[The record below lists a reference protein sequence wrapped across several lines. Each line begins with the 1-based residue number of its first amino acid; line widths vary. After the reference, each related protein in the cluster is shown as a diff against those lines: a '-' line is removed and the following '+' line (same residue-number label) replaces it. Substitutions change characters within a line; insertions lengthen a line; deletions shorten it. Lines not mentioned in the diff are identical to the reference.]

1 MAQAQDL
8 NISPYYDDFDPR
20 NNFYRVLFKPGLPVQ
35 ARELT
40 NLQSILQNQVQTF
53 GTHVFKEG
61 SIVIP
66 GAPTFDNDFNSV
78 KLNAT
83 QFGIDISIYT
93 DKLVGKILKG
103 QSSGV
108 TASVDMVALPD
119 GNNVEDITLYVK
131 YLNSG
136 SNDPNLYTFLD
147 GEVLLAQE
155 NITYGNTTINSGSA
169 VATLI
174 SSNATSVGSAAAV
187 AEGVYFIRGTFVN
200 VQSQRII
207 LDHYT
212 NNPSYQ
218 VGLKVDEQ
226 IISAKDDPSLYDN
239 AQGFTNY
246 AAPGA
251 DRLKI
256 TLTLT
261 KRLLDDTTDPDFF
274 EILRVD
280 DGNIKKIVTKTDYN
294 IIKDWI
300 AERTF
305 EESGNYALQPFSISV
320 DNSLNNR
327 LGNGGIFFSG
337 ERTDQ
342 GNIPSPDLMCV
353 KISGGEAYVKGYDVT
368 TDSLTILDTDKPRD
382 TEKVETANI
391 DYQMGD
397 RIVLNNLVGQPQYR
411 KIINFYDQLSSSVNA
426 IKGDATLIGQARL
439 YSLNPK
445 DSAYSAA
452 KSQWNA
458 YVYDVQLYTKLV
470 LNDNVTT
477 AELPQSGVIRG
488 LNSGAIGYANAAG
501 SGTTVMLSQV
511 SGRFIVGEQISINGI
526 NYSRSIVQVT
536 TYGDEDIKA
545 VKQTKDSSSYWQD
558 FVADVS
564 LSLKVLPGIVDIT
577 TGSSSADITSPQG
590 PFNGIKVGD
599 IIAYPDNNSN
609 IVYNR
614 VTFVAAN
621 LLSLTV
627 EALGQSVVDVYDG
640 SLQGNQTI
648 YTNFRVA
655 VGNIWSRGNNSPLY
669 EVLPQPNIAS
679 VDLSSSNLIV
689 SGQLTNQSISGAA
702 ATVSVNDLSGGG
714 GVAISTA
721 FFESYGVSRYSIFY
735 GDGSNDGIGT
745 VTSDSFTLVGEGQEA
760 SFTGLT
766 DDNKSVV
773 TVTAKKNGIQS
784 KIKNYERSK
793 ILNVTLSR
801 LRQSGSNEN
810 NTLND
815 GLTANTVAYGLRV
828 QDEEISL
835 NVPDV
840 VRVLAI
846 YESLDNSQPTFDVI
860 SFNPIATVAT
870 NAIIGENIV
879 GQSSNAIARVVT
891 NNNSN
896 PSSGGINKL
905 GIVYLNDKVFSNF
918 ETVVFEESNITT
930 TIEGINESDTD
941 AQYRNITK
949 SYTLDKGQR
958 NQYYDYSRIVRKKSS
973 SIPSKRLLIVYDHYT
988 IPANDSGDV
997 FTVLSYGK
1005 ERYSQDIPLL
1015 GDSQIRATDTL
1026 DFRPRVTT
1034 FSGTA
1039 KSPFDFTSRTNTF
1052 NTLPK
1057 FLLSPN
1063 GSTLLGYEFYLGR
1076 IDKIYLNEYGV
1087 LSIQKGQS
1095 AKNPQPP
1102 QNINESME
1110 LATIKLPPYLYN
1122 PKNAQIRLTDNRRYT
1137 MRDIGLLEDRI
1148 ENLED
1153 MTTLSLLE
1161 VSTEALS
1168 IRDANGRDRFKS
1180 GFFVDSFID
1189 NSSVNYDYSAID
1201 IDTRN
1206 REMRPI
1212 VASNTLQSQLLPATN
1227 TVDSELDFG
1236 FDYELLDP
1244 RVQKTGNIVTLK
1256 YDEVDWLE
1264 QAYAT
1269 SVRNVNEFHVI
1280 SYKGVVTLSPASDSW
1295 IRTIR
1300 LDELVETINQNV
1312 RVEIVNGTRRELEE
1326 GEEGGTFTG
1335 NRWNTNTTTNT
1346 QTQVRSNDVII
1357 NSGEEGWMRS
1367 RNTQFIANDLK
1378 ARTRYYQFFDG
1389 NSDVDFVP
1397 KLLEI
1402 ATDTSLATYGST
1414 GTFEVGE
1421 TVRGYVDGEEVISF
1435 RVATANHKS
1444 GPFNNPTTVYGDNPY
1459 VDEEMLQADYTNS
1472 SPILN
1477 VDTLALASENQGLYS
1492 GYVTIGTRLVGESSN
1507 AIAYVKDLILKTDS
1521 YGNVIGTFFLKD
1533 PWQDPAPA
1541 VRIETGNKIYRIT
1554 SSSVNKAPAKGGTLI
1569 SAAQAQY
1576 ESRGTFVTRQ
1586 VQTTNIITVTTT
1598 TRAEREQDDPLAQ
1611 SFTVGG
1617 NVEAPDPNVGLEDD
1631 QHGVFVT
1638 AVDLFFQSRDEDDNG
1653 VPGNSSVTVEIR
1665 TLELGTP
1672 TRRVVGTP
1680 VVVPSSD
1687 ILISDA
1693 ADVATK
1699 VTFPQPIYLPPG
1711 REYAVVL
1718 LAPTSDK
1725 YQVHVAIMD
1734 EEAVNI
1740 ATLPNVAAKK
1750 YTTQWA
1756 LGSLFLSQNGSIWT
1770 AQQREDLK
1778 FKLYKAKFTENAGTA
1793 FFANPTLSESNGYVS
1808 NLASN
1813 AITTLP
1819 KKGQIGIT
1827 TLATGNTGINTL
1839 TDTTRKIVGYTNDG
1853 SNAYVIGGGGP
1864 VSGASQISA
1873 AGTSYNAT
1881 TGVVR
1886 TFNIIGSGVNYELN
1900 NITVSDGVITGFQ
1913 TSRVGTG
1920 YTGGD
1925 VVGIV
1930 TADMDGNVGNGA
1942 LISITNTGGLDTL
1955 YLSGIQG
1962 TGSAGGG
1969 GFIKNQNIRYYDDAG
1984 ALKDLIGGLWE
1995 GLQVDAAPYDGNYIK
2010 VNQFEHGMNATNN
2023 KLELKNI
2030 KSNLNTT
2037 TLSSNLVATDSTISV
2052 GSTLAPDLN
2061 KFEGI
2066 AVGAANTGYIR
2077 IGDEII
2083 GYESVGTGVLETI
2096 TRGVDSTQSIN
2107 HDVTT
2112 PVQKYELSNVS
2123 LRRINREHPI
2133 SPLNIALDSYY
2144 VGFAA
2149 SVGKNRSTDDNT
2161 NNIPALAFG
2170 GTEDVFCGGSN
2181 ATATRNI
2188 QFDAI
2193 VPNYSV
2199 ITPAAV
2205 TGATASVRT
2214 VTGTSIDG
2222 NEVSFIDQGFQPVQL
2237 NTLNNFTTPRLVCSK
2252 VNETTYLTNME
2263 RNKSFTTAINLTT
2276 TNENVSPIIQTDI
2289 SYTEFRS
2296 NRLNNPITNYPDS
2309 NLVSSGT
2316 YDPNSAIY
2324 VSRTV
2329 SLDKPADSLKV
2340 LFSAFRSASSDIR
2353 VLYNLV
2359 RAGSNQS
2366 NPTFELFPGYDN
2378 LTDSTG
2384 DGFGDRVI
2392 DSAENN
2398 GRPDAFV
2405 PASVDNQF
2413 LEYQFSVDNLGEFV
2427 GYSIKIILSGTNQAS
2442 APRIRDLRTIAI
2454 K

>member
-8 NISPYYDDFDPR
+8 NISPYYDDFDPS
-20 NNFYRVLFKPGLPVQ
+20 NNFYRVLFKPGFPVQ

-53 GTHVFKEG
+53 GTHIFKEG

-66 GAPTFDNDFNSV
+66 GAPTFDNNFNSV

-93 DKLVGKILKG
+93 DKLVGKVLKG

-108 TASVDMVALPD
+108 TASVDMVVLPD

-155 NITYGNTTINSGSA
+155 NITYGNTTINSGSG

-174 SSNATSVGSAAAV
+174 SSNATSIGSAASV
-187 AEGVYFIRGTFVN
+187 GKGVYFIRGTFVD
-200 VQSQRII
+200 VRSQRII
-207 LDHYT
+207 LDNYT

-218 VGLKVDEQ
+218 VGLKIDEQ

-280 DGNIKKIVTKTDYN
+280 EGNIKKIVTKTDYN

-300 AERTF
+300 AERTY

-342 GNIPSPDLMCV
+342 GNIPSDGLMCV
-353 KISGGEAYVKGYDVT
+353 KVSGGEAYVKGYDVT

-382 TEKVETANI
+382 IEKVGTANV

-411 KIINFYDQLSSSVNA
+411 KLIDLYDQLSNSVNQ
-426 IKGDATLIGQARL
+426 IKAGATLIGQARL

-445 DSAYSAA
+445 DSSYKGDAS
-452 KSQWNA
+452 KWNS
-458 YVYDVQLYTKLV
+458 YLYDVQLYTKLI

-477 AELPQSGVIRG
+477 ADLPQSGVIRG

-501 SGTTVMLSQV
+501 SGATVMLSQV

-526 NYSRSIVQVT
+526 NYSRSIVEVI

-564 LSLKVLPGIVDIT
+564 LSLKVLPGIVDIAIS
-577 TGSSSADITSPQG
+577 GSTITSPQG

-599 IIAYPDNNSN
+599 IIAYPTTDTDIN
-609 IVYNR
+609 YNR
-614 VTFVAAN
+614 VTFVAGN

-627 EALGQSVVDVYDG
+627 EALGQSVVDVYNG
-640 SLQGNQTI
+640 SVGGAGE
-648 YTNFRVA
+648 YSNFRGA
-655 VGNIWSRGNNSPLY
+655 VGKIWSRGNNSPLY

-689 SGQLTNQSISGAA
+689 SAQLTNQSISGAA
-702 ATVSVNDLSGGG
+702 ATVSVNNLSDGG

-721 FFESYGVSRYSIFY
+721 FFESFGVSRYSIFY

-891 NNNSN
+891 NNNSD

-958 NQYYDYSRIVRKKSS
+958 NQYYDYSRIVRKRSS
-973 SIPSKRLLIVYDHYT
+973 SIPSKRLLIVYDNYT
-988 IPANDSGDV
+988 VPSNDSGDV

-1015 GDSQIRATDTL
+1015 GDSNIRATDTL
-1026 DFRPRVTT
+1026 DFRPRVTA

-1087 LSIQKGQS
+1087 LSVQKGQS
-1095 AKNPQPP
+1095 ARNPQPP

-1110 LATIKLPPYLYN
+1110 LATINLPPYLYN
-1122 PKNAQIRLTDNRRYT
+1122 PKNAQIILTDNRRYT

-1168 IRDANGRDRFKS
+1168 IRDVNGRDRFKS

-1189 NSSVNYDYSAID
+1189 NSSVNYDYSSID

-1236 FDYELLDP
+1236 VDYELLDP
-1244 RVQKTGNIVTLK
+1244 RVQKSGNIVTLK
-1256 YDEVDWLE
+1256 YEEVEWLE

-1280 SYKGVVTLSPASDSW
+1280 SYKGIVTLSPASDSW

-1300 LDELVETINQNV
+1300 LDELVETLNRNV
-1312 RVEIVNGTRRELEE
+1312 RVEIVNGVRTELEE
-1326 GEEGGTFTG
+1326 GQQGRDFSG
-1335 NRWNTNTTTNT
+1335 RWNTSTDANTET
-1346 QTQVRSNDVII
+1346 QTRSNDVII

-1367 RNTQFIANDLK
+1367 RNTQFVADDLK

-1421 TVRGYVDGEEVISF
+1421 TVRGYVDDEEVISF

-1444 GPFNNPTTVYGDNPY
+1444 GPFNNPTTVFGENPY

-1472 SPILN
+1472 SPIIN
-1477 VDTLALASENQGLYS
+1477 VDTLSLSSENQGLYS
-1492 GYVTIGTRLVGESSN
+1492 GYVTVGTRLVGESSN

-1521 YGNVIGTFFLKD
+1521 FGSVIGTFFLKN

-1541 VRIETGNKIYRIT
+1541 VRIETGTKIYRIS
-1554 SSSVNKAPAKGGTLI
+1554 SSSVNKAAVKGGTLI

-1576 ESRGTFVTRQ
+1576 ESRGTFVSRQ
-1586 VQTTNIITVTTT
+1586 VQTTNIITTTTT

-1611 SFTVGG
+1611 SFIVGG

-1638 AVDLFFQSRDEDDNG
+1638 SVDLFFQSRDEDDNG

-1665 TLELGTP
+1665 TLQLGTP
-1672 TRRVVGTP
+1672 TRIVLGSP
-1680 VVVPSSD
+1680 VIVPSSD
-1687 ILISDA
+1687 ILISDT
-1693 ADVATK
+1693 ADVVTK

-1718 LAPTSDK
+1718 LAPTSDQ
-1725 YQVHVAIMD
+1725 YQVHVAVMGED
-1734 EEAVNI
+1734 AVNI

-1750 YTTQWA
+1750 YTQQWA

-1770 AQQREDLK
+1770 PQQREDLK
-1778 FKLYKAKFTENAGTA
+1778 FKLYKAKFTENSGTA

-1808 NLASN
+1808 NLSSN

-1827 TLATGNTGINTL
+1827 TLTTGNTGINTL
-1839 TDTTRKIVGYTNDG
+1839 TDTTRRIVGYTNDG
-1853 SNAYVIGGGGP
+1853 ATAYVVGGGGP
-1864 VSGASQISA
+1864 VSGASTISA

-1881 TGVVR
+1881 TGLVR
-1886 TFNIIGSGVNYELN
+1886 TFNIVGSGVNYELN
-1900 NITVSDGVITGFQ
+1900 NVTVSDGVITGFQ

-1930 TADMDGNVGNGA
+1930 TADMNGNVGTGA

-1984 ALKDLIGGLWE
+1984 AIKDLIGGLWE
-1995 GLQVDAAPYDGNYIK
+1995 GLQVNAAPYDGNYLK
-2010 VNQFEHGMNATNN
+2010 VNQFEHGMNAVNN

-2037 TLSSNLVATDSTISV
+2037 TLSTNLVDTDSTISV
-2052 GSTLAPDLN
+2052 GSTLSPNLN
-2061 KFEGI
+2061 TFEGI
-2066 AVGAANTGYIR
+2066 AVGAANTGYIK
-2077 IGDEII
+2077 IGGELI
-2083 GYESVGTGVLETI
+2083 GYEAVGTGILETI

-2107 HDVTT
+2107 HDVNTT
-2112 PVQKYELSNVS
+2112 VQKYELSNVS
-2123 LRRINREHPI
+2123 LRRINRQHNI
-2133 SPLNIALDSYY
+2133 SSLNIALDSYY

-2149 SVGKNRSTDDNT
+2149 TVGKNRSTDNNSD
-2161 NNIPALAFG
+2161 NIPALAFG

-2193 VPNYSV
+2193 VPNYNV

-2222 NEVSFIDQGFQPVQL
+2222 NESSFIDQGFQPVQL

-2252 VNETTYLTNME
+2252 INETTYLTNME

-2296 NRLNNPITNYPDS
+2296 NRLNNPIKNYPDS

-2340 LFSAFRSASSDIR
+2340 LFSAFRSTSSDIR
-2353 VLYNLV
+2353 VLYNLI
-2359 RAGSNQS
+2359 RAGSNDP

-2378 LTDSTG
+2378 LTDSSG

-2392 DSAENN
+2392 DPAENN
-2398 GRPDAFV
+2398 GRSDAFV
-2405 PASVDNQF
+2405 PASIENQF
-2413 LEYQFSVDNLGEFV
+2413 LEYQFSADNLGEFV

>member
-66 GAPTFDNDFNSV
+66 GAPTFDNNFNSV

-93 DKLVGKILKG
+93 DKLVGKVLKG

-174 SSNATSVGSAAAV
+174 SSNATSIGSAAAV
-187 AEGVYFIRGTFVN
+187 GEGVYFIRGTFVN

-218 VGLKVDEQ
+218 VGLKVDEE

-280 DGNIKKIVTKTDYN
+280 DGNIRKIVTKTDYN

-300 AERTF
+300 AERTY
-305 EESGNYALQPFSISV
+305 EESGNYALQPFSIAV
-320 DNSLNNR
+320 ENSLNNR

-342 GNIPSPDLMCV
+342 GNIPSDDLMCV
-353 KISGGEAYVKGYDVT
+353 KVSGGEAYVKGYDVT

-382 TEKVETANI
+382 IEKVETANV

-411 KIINFYDQLSSSVNA
+411 KIINLYDQLSSSINQ
-426 IKGDATLIGQARL
+426 IKGGATLIGQARL

-445 DSAYSAA
+445 DSSYSAA

-477 AELPQSGVIRG
+477 ADLPQSGVIRG

-511 SGRFIVGEQISINGI
+511 SGRFITGEQISINGI
-526 NYSRSIVQVT
+526 NYSRSVVEVT

-564 LSLKVLPGIVDIT
+564 LSLRNVIGITDIVVS
-577 TGSSSADITSPQG
+577 GSQDTITSEQG

-599 IIAYPDNNSN
+599 IIAFPSAEVN
-609 IVYNR
+609 ITYNR
-614 VTFVAAN
+614 VTGVSPD
-621 LLSLTV
+621 LLTLTV
-627 EALGQSVVDVYDG
+627 EAVGQDVSGVYDG
-640 SLQGNQTI
+640 NLAGNAQ
-648 YTNFRVA
+648 YSNLKLA
-655 VGNIWSRGNNSPLY
+655 VGNIWSRGNNTPLY

-689 SGQLTNQSISGAA
+689 SAQLTNQIVSGAA
-702 ATVSVNDLSGGG
+702 ATVSVNNVSDGG

-735 GDGSNDGIGT
+735 GEGSNDGIGT

-891 NNNSN
+891 NNNSD

-958 NQYYDYSRIVRKKSS
+958 NQYYDYSRIVRKRSA
-973 SIPSKRLLIVYDHYT
+973 SIPSKRLLIVYDNYT
-988 IPANDSGDV
+988 VPSNDSGDV

-1039 KSPFDFTSRTNTF
+1039 KSPFDFTSRTGTF

-1087 LSIQKGQS
+1087 LSVQKGQS
-1095 AKNPQPP
+1095 ARNPQPP

-1110 LATIKLPPYLYN
+1110 LATINLPPYLYN
-1122 PKNAQIRLTDNRRYT
+1122 PKNAQILLTDNRRYT

-1168 IRDANGRDRFKS
+1168 IRDVNGRDRFKS

-1189 NSSVNYDYSAID
+1189 NSSVNYDYSSID
-1201 IDTRN
+1201 IDTR
-1206 REMRPI
+1206 RGEMRPI
-1212 VASNTLQSQLLPATN
+1212 VASNTLQSQLLPAAN

-1236 FDYELLDP
+1236 VDYELLDP

-1300 LDELVETINQNV
+1300 LDELVETIN
-1312 RVEIVNGTRRELEE
+1312 REVNEVWVDGRLRLEE
-1326 GEEGGTFTG
+1326 FADDRFADDAWDIRWA
-1335 NRWNTNTTTNT
+1335 NRTET
-1346 QTQVRSNDVII
+1346 QTRSNDVII

-1367 RNTQFIANDLK
+1367 RNTQFIADDLK
-1378 ARTRYYQFFDG
+1378 PRTRYYQFFDG

-1435 RVATANHKS
+1435 RVATANHKT

-1459 VDEEMLQADYTNS
+1459 VDEETLQADYTIS

-1492 GYVTIGTRLVGESSN
+1492 GYVTVGTRLVGESSN

-1521 YGNVIGTFFLKD
+1521 FGNVIGTFFLKD

-1541 VRIETGNKIYRIT
+1541 VRIETGNKIYRLS
-1554 SSSVNKAPAKGGTLI
+1554 SSSVNKAPVKGGTII

-1586 VQTTNIITVTTT
+1586 VQTTNIITTTT
-1598 TRAEREQDDPLAQ
+1598 TVRADREQDDPLAQ

-1653 VPGNSSVTVEIR
+1653 VAGNSSVTVEIR

-1672 TRRVVGTP
+1672 TRTVVGSP
-1680 VVVPSSD
+1680 VIVPSSD
-1687 ILISDA
+1687 ILISDT

-1725 YQVHVAIMD
+1725 YQVWVAVMD

-1750 YTTQWA
+1750 YTQQWA

-1770 AQQREDLK
+1770 PKQREDLK
-1778 FKLYKAKFTENAGTA
+1778 FKLYKAKFTENSGTA
-1793 FFANPTLSESNGYVS
+1793 FFANPTLDESNGYVS

-1864 VSGASQISA
+1864 VSGASGIIT
-1873 AGTSYNAT
+1873 GGNSYNAT
-1881 TGVVR
+1881 TGVVK

-1900 NITVSDGVITGFQ
+1900 NITINDGVITGFQ

-1930 TADMDGNVGNGA
+1930 TADMEGNVGTGA
-1942 LISITNTGGLDTL
+1942 LITITDTGGLDTL

-1984 ALKDLIGGLWE
+1984 AIQDLVGGLWE
-1995 GLQVDAAPYDGNYIK
+1995 GLQVNAAPYDGNYIK
-2010 VNQFEHGMNATNN
+2010 VDQFEHGMNATNN
-2023 KLELKNI
+2023 KLELKDI

-2037 TLSSNLVATDSTISV
+2037 TLSSNLVETDSTISV
-2052 GSTLAPDLN
+2052 GSTLSPDLN

-2123 LRRINREHPI
+2123 LRRINRQHTI

-2149 SVGKNRSTDDNT
+2149 TAGKNRSTDNNT
-2161 NNIPALAFG
+2161 DNIPALAFG

-2193 VPNYSV
+2193 VPNYNV

-2237 NTLNNFTTPRLVCSK
+2237 NTLNNFNTPRLVCSK

-2309 NLVSSGT
+2309 NLVSSGI

-2353 VLYNLV
+2353 VLYNLI

-2392 DSAENN
+2392 DSAKNN

-2405 PASVDNQF
+2405 PASIDGQF
-2413 LEYQFSVDNLGEFV
+2413 LEYQFSADNLGEFV

>member
-8 NISPYYDDFDPR
+8 NISPYYDDFDPS
-20 NNFYRVLFKPGLPVQ
+20 NNFYRVLFKPGFPVQ

-93 DKLVGKILKG
+93 DNLVGKVLKG

-108 TASVDMVALPD
+108 TASVDMVVLPD

-131 YLNSG
+131 YVNSG

-174 SSNATSVGSAAAV
+174 SSNATSIGSAASV
-187 AEGVYFIRGTFVN
+187 AKGVYFIRGTFVN

-261 KRLLDDTTDPDFF
+261 KRLLNDTTDPDFF

-300 AERTF
+300 AERTY

-342 GNIPSPDLMCV
+342 GNIPSDGLMCV
-353 KISGGEAYVKGYDVT
+353 KVSGGEAYVKGYDVT

-382 TEKVETANI
+382 IEKVETANV

-411 KIINFYDQLSSSVNA
+411 KIINFYDQLSDTNNEIQTDA
-426 IKGDATLIGQARL
+426 ILIGQARL

-445 DSAYSAA
+445 DSSYSAA

-477 AELPQSGVIRG
+477 ADLPQSGVIKG

-501 SGTTVMLSQV
+501 SGATVILSQV

-526 NYSRSIVQVT
+526 NYSRSVVQVT
-536 TYGDEDIKA
+536 TYGDEDIKS
-545 VKQTKDSSSYWQD
+545 VKQTATGVYNQD

-564 LSLKVLPGIVDIT
+564 LSLRTLSGIADIAIS
-577 TGSSSADITSPQG
+577 GSTITSPQG

-599 IIAYPDNNSN
+599 IIAYPTTDTDIN
-609 IVYNR
+609 YNR
-614 VTFVAAN
+614 VTVVSSD

-627 EALGQSVVDVYDG
+627 EQINSGTGVAGVYNGSVG
-640 SLQGNQTI
+640 SAGE
-648 YTNFRVA
+648 YSNFRVA
-655 VGNIWSRGNNSPLY
+655 LGDIWSRGNSPLY

-689 SGQLTNQSISGAA
+689 SAQITNQSVSGAA
-702 ATVSVNDLSGGG
+702 ATISVNDLADGG

-721 FFESYGVSRYSIFY
+721 FFESYGVSRYSVFY
-735 GDGSNDGIGT
+735 GQGSNDGIGT
-745 VTSDSFTLVGEGQEA
+745 VTSDNFTLVGEGQEA

-766 DDNKSVV
+766 DDNQTVF

-801 LRQSGSNEN
+801 LRQSGSDEN

-840 VRVLAI
+840 VKVLAI

-930 TIEGINESDTD
+930 TVEGINESDTD

-958 NQYYDYSRIVRKKSS
+958 DQYYDYSRIVRKRNS

-988 IPANDSGDV
+988 LPANDSGDV

-1015 GDSQIRATDTL
+1015 GESQIRATDTL

-1052 NTLPK
+1052 DTLPK

-1110 LATIKLPPYLYN
+1110 LATINLPPYLYN
-1122 PKNAQIRLTDNRRYT
+1122 PKNAQIVLTDNRRYT

-1168 IRDANGRDRFKS
+1168 IRDVNGRDRFKS

-1189 NSSVNYDYSAID
+1189 NSSVNYDYSSID
-1201 IDTRN
+1201 IDTR
-1206 REMRPI
+1206 RGEMRPI
-1212 VASNTLQSQLLPATN
+1212 VASNTLQSQLLPAAN

-1236 FDYELLDP
+1236 VDYELLDP

-1280 SYKGVVTLSPASDSW
+1280 SYKGVVALSPASDSW

-1300 LDELVETINQNV
+1300 LDELVETINRNV
-1312 RVEIVNGTRRELEE
+1312 RVEIVNGARRELGE
-1326 GEEGGTFTG
+1326 GEESREFSS
-1335 NRWNTNTTTNT
+1335 RWNTRTTTNT
-1346 QTQVRSNDVII
+1346 ETQVRSNDVII

-1421 TVRGYVDGEEVISF
+1421 TVRGYVDGEEIISF

-1459 VDEEMLQADYTNS
+1459 VEETLQAEYTNS

-1672 TRRVVGTP
+1672 TRIVVGSP

-1687 ILISDA
+1687 ILLSDT

-1725 YQVHVAIMD
+1725 YQVHVAVMD

-1750 YTTQWA
+1750 YTQQWA

-1808 NLASN
+1808 HLSSN
-1813 AITTLP
+1813 SITTLP
-1819 KKGQIGIT
+1819 KKGQIGIKTLT
-1827 TLATGNTGINTL
+1827 TGHTGINTF

-1853 SNAYVIGGGGP
+1853 ATAYVVGAGGS
-1864 VSGASQISA
+1864 VSGISTISA
-1873 AGTSYNAT
+1873 GGTSYNAT
-1881 TGVVR
+1881 TGIVK

-1900 NITVSDGVITGFQ
+1900 NITVNGDGAITGFG
-1913 TSRVGTG
+1913 TERVGTG

-1930 TADMDGNVGNGA
+1930 TADMIGNVGTGA
-1942 LISITNTGGLDTL
+1942 LISITDTGGVDTL

-1984 ALKDLIGGLWE
+1984 AIKDLVGGLWE
-1995 GLQVDAAPYDGNYIK
+1995 GLQVNAPPYDGNYIK
-2010 VNQFEHGMNATNN
+2010 VDQFEHGMNATNN

-2037 TLSSNLVATDSTISV
+2037 SLSANLVDTDSTISV
-2052 GSTLAPDLN
+2052 GSTLSPDLN
-2061 KFEGI
+2061 TFEGI

-2083 GYESVGTGVLETI
+2083 GYESVGTGILETI

-2123 LRRINREHPI
+2123 LRRINRQHTI

-2144 VGFAA
+2144 VGFAETA
-2149 SVGKNRSTDDNT
+2149 GKNRSTDDNAED
-2161 NNIPALAFG
+2161 IPALAFG
-2170 GTEDVFCGGSN
+2170 GTQDVFCGGSN

-2193 VPNYSV
+2193 VPNYNV

-2340 LFSAFRSASSDIR
+2340 LFSAFRGASSDIR

-2359 RAGSNQS
+2359 RAGSNQP

-2392 DSAENN
+2392 DSAKND
-2398 GRPDAFV
+2398 GKPDAFV

-2413 LEYQFSVDNLGEFV
+2413 LEYQFSADNLGEFV
-2427 GYSIKIILSGTNQAS
+2427 GYSIKIILAGTNQAS

>member
-8 NISPYYDDFDPR
+8 NISPYYDDFDPS
-20 NNFYRVLFKPGLPVQ
+20 NNFYRVLFKPGVPVQ

-66 GAPTFDNDFNSV
+66 GAPTFDNNFNSV

-93 DKLVGKILKG
+93 DKLVGKVLKG

-174 SSNATSVGSAAAV
+174 SSNATSIGSAAAV
-187 AEGVYFIRGTFVN
+187 GEGVYFIRGTFVN

-218 VGLKVDEQ
+218 VGLKVDEE

-280 DGNIKKIVTKTDYN
+280 DGDIRKIVTKTDYN

-300 AERTF
+300 AERTY
-305 EESGNYALQPFSISV
+305 EESGNYALQPFSIAV
-320 DNSLNNR
+320 ENSLNNR

-342 GNIPSPDLMCV
+342 GNIPSDDLMCV
-353 KISGGEAYVKGYDVT
+353 KVSGGEAYVKGYDVT

-382 TEKVETANI
+382 IEKVETANV

-411 KIINFYDQLSSSVNA
+411 KIINLYDQLSSSINQ
-426 IKGDATLIGQARL
+426 IKGGATLIGQARL

-445 DSAYSAA
+445 DSSYSAA

-477 AELPQSGVIRG
+477 ADLPQSGVIRG

-564 LSLKVLPGIVDIT
+564 LSLRNVIGITDIVVS
-577 TGSSSADITSPQG
+577 GSQDTITSEQG

-599 IIAYPDNNSN
+599 IIAFPSAEVN
-609 IVYNR
+609 ITYNR
-614 VTFVAAN
+614 VTGVSPD
-621 LLSLTV
+621 LLTLTV
-627 EALGQSVVDVYDG
+627 EAVGQDVSGVYDG
-640 SLQGNQTI
+640 NLAGNAQ
-648 YTNFRVA
+648 YSNLKLA
-655 VGNIWSRGNNSPLY
+655 VGNIWSRGNNTPLY

-689 SGQLTNQSISGAA
+689 SAQLTNQIVSGAA
-702 ATVSVNDLSGGG
+702 GTVSVNNVSDGG

-735 GDGSNDGIGT
+735 GEGSNDGIGT
-745 VTSDSFTLVGEGQEA
+745 VTSDSFTLVGDGQEA

-891 NNNSN
+891 NNNSD

-958 NQYYDYSRIVRKKSS
+958 DQYYDYSRIVRKRSS

-988 IPANDSGDV
+988 LAVDDSGDV

-1015 GDSQIRATDTL
+1015 GDSNIRATDTL
-1026 DFRPRVTT
+1026 DFRPRVTA

-1087 LSIQKGQS
+1087 L
-1095 AKNPQPP
+1095 
-1102 QNINESME
+1102 
-1110 LATIKLPPYLYN
+1110 
-1122 PKNAQIRLTDNRRYT
+1122 
-1137 MRDIGLLEDRI
+1137 
-1148 ENLED
+1148 
-1153 MTTLSLLE
+1153 
-1161 VSTEALS
+1161 
-1168 IRDANGRDRFKS
+1168 
-1180 GFFVDSFID
+1180 
-1189 NSSVNYDYSAID
+1189 
-1201 IDTRN
+1201 
-1206 REMRPI
+1206 
-1212 VASNTLQSQLLPATN
+1212 
-1227 TVDSELDFG
+1227 
-1236 FDYELLDP
+1236 
-1244 RVQKTGNIVTLK
+1244 
-1256 YDEVDWLE
+1256 
-1264 QAYAT
+1264 
-1269 SVRNVNEFHVI
+1269 
-1280 SYKGVVTLSPASDSW
+1280 
-1295 IRTIR
+1295 
-1300 LDELVETINQNV
+1300 
-1312 RVEIVNGTRRELEE
+1312 
-1326 GEEGGTFTG
+1326 
-1335 NRWNTNTTTNT
+1335 
-1346 QTQVRSNDVII
+1346 
-1357 NSGEEGWMRS
+1357 
-1367 RNTQFIANDLK
+1367 
-1378 ARTRYYQFFDG
+1378 
-1389 NSDVDFVP
+1389 
-1397 KLLEI
+1397 
-1402 ATDTSLATYGST
+1402 
-1414 GTFEVGE
+1414 
-1421 TVRGYVDGEEVISF
+1421 
-1435 RVATANHKS
+1435 
-1444 GPFNNPTTVYGDNPY
+1444 
-1459 VDEEMLQADYTNS
+1459 
-1472 SPILN
+1472 
-1477 VDTLALASENQGLYS
+1477 
-1492 GYVTIGTRLVGESSN
+1492 
-1507 AIAYVKDLILKTDS
+1507 
-1521 YGNVIGTFFLKD
+1521 
-1533 PWQDPAPA
+1533 
-1541 VRIETGNKIYRIT
+1541 
-1554 SSSVNKAPAKGGTLI
+1554 
-1569 SAAQAQY
+1569 
-1576 ESRGTFVTRQ
+1576 
-1586 VQTTNIITVTTT
+1586 
-1598 TRAEREQDDPLAQ
+1598 
-1611 SFTVGG
+1611 
-1617 NVEAPDPNVGLEDD
+1617 
-1631 QHGVFVT
+1631 
-1638 AVDLFFQSRDEDDNG
+1638 
-1653 VPGNSSVTVEIR
+1653 
-1665 TLELGTP
+1665 
-1672 TRRVVGTP
+1672 
-1680 VVVPSSD
+1680 
-1687 ILISDA
+1687 
-1693 ADVATK
+1693 
-1699 VTFPQPIYLPPG
+1699 
-1711 REYAVVL
+1711 
-1718 LAPTSDK
+1718 
-1725 YQVHVAIMD
+1725 
-1734 EEAVNI
+1734 
-1740 ATLPNVAAKK
+1740 
-1750 YTTQWA
+1750 
-1756 LGSLFLSQNGSIWT
+1756 
-1770 AQQREDLK
+1770 
-1778 FKLYKAKFTENAGTA
+1778 
-1793 FFANPTLSESNGYVS
+1793 
-1808 NLASN
+1808 
-1813 AITTLP
+1813 
-1819 KKGQIGIT
+1819 
-1827 TLATGNTGINTL
+1827 
-1839 TDTTRKIVGYTNDG
+1839 
-1853 SNAYVIGGGGP
+1853 
-1864 VSGASQISA
+1864 
-1873 AGTSYNAT
+1873 
-1881 TGVVR
+1881 
-1886 TFNIIGSGVNYELN
+1886 
-1900 NITVSDGVITGFQ
+1900 
-1913 TSRVGTG
+1913 
-1920 YTGGD
+1920 
-1925 VVGIV
+1925 
-1930 TADMDGNVGNGA
+1930 
-1942 LISITNTGGLDTL
+1942 
-1955 YLSGIQG
+1955 
-1962 TGSAGGG
+1962 
-1969 GFIKNQNIRYYDDAG
+1969 
-1984 ALKDLIGGLWE
+1984 
-1995 GLQVDAAPYDGNYIK
+1995 
-2010 VNQFEHGMNATNN
+2010 
-2023 KLELKNI
+2023 
-2030 KSNLNTT
+2030 
-2037 TLSSNLVATDSTISV
+2037 
-2052 GSTLAPDLN
+2052 
-2061 KFEGI
+2061 
-2066 AVGAANTGYIR
+2066 
-2077 IGDEII
+2077 
-2083 GYESVGTGVLETI
+2083 
-2096 TRGVDSTQSIN
+2096 
-2107 HDVTT
+2107 
-2112 PVQKYELSNVS
+2112 
-2123 LRRINREHPI
+2123 
-2133 SPLNIALDSYY
+2133 
-2144 VGFAA
+2144 
-2149 SVGKNRSTDDNT
+2149 
-2161 NNIPALAFG
+2161 
-2170 GTEDVFCGGSN
+2170 
-2181 ATATRNI
+2181 
-2188 QFDAI
+2188 
-2193 VPNYSV
+2193 
-2199 ITPAAV
+2199 
-2205 TGATASVRT
+2205 
-2214 VTGTSIDG
+2214 
-2222 NEVSFIDQGFQPVQL
+2222 
-2237 NTLNNFTTPRLVCSK
+2237 
-2252 VNETTYLTNME
+2252 
-2263 RNKSFTTAINLTT
+2263 
-2276 TNENVSPIIQTDI
+2276 
-2289 SYTEFRS
+2289 
-2296 NRLNNPITNYPDS
+2296 
-2309 NLVSSGT
+2309 
-2316 YDPNSAIY
+2316 
-2324 VSRTV
+2324 
-2329 SLDKPADSLKV
+2329 
-2340 LFSAFRSASSDIR
+2340 
-2353 VLYNLV
+2353 
-2359 RAGSNQS
+2359 
-2366 NPTFELFPGYDN
+2366 
-2378 LTDSTG
+2378 
-2384 DGFGDRVI
+2384 
-2392 DSAENN
+2392 
-2398 GRPDAFV
+2398 
-2405 PASVDNQF
+2405 
-2413 LEYQFSVDNLGEFV
+2413 
-2427 GYSIKIILSGTNQAS
+2427 
-2442 APRIRDLRTIAI
+2442 
-2454 K
+2454 